1 MFVETADQVGL
12 SFVVM
17 LSAVTMQMKLVWG
30 LLIPWML
37 VRKHVEVEMAA
48 RILFTGK
55 GVKLDDAGMKE
66 SPKAPA
72 PLGRTMNMTSTGS
85 ALVPWRVK

>member
-66 SPKAPA
+66 SPKVTAQI
-72 PLGRTMNMTSTGS
+72 GRTMNTTSTHH
-85 ALVPWRVK
+85 